1 MRLSLNLCII
11 LGIGLS
17 AAGCQ
22 TTSTEGSGIA
32 PPPPNYRALIVEK
45 VKSTLKDPY
54 SIRSAQISEPAPGFV
69 GLLNGGTQMVVCT
82 RFNAKNSFGAYTGV
96 ETFLFAF
103 SNGKLLGMGQNALAG
118 CENRTYSPFPEL
130 ENIT

>member
-1 MRLSLNLCII
+1 MKSLLLAAIGMAS
-11 LGIGLS
+11 LGL
-17 AAGCQ
+17 AGCQ
-22 TTSTEGSGIA
+22 TTSTEISSIA
-32 PPPPNYRALIVEK
+32 PPPPNYRSVIVEK
-45 VKSTLKDPY
+45 VKNTLKDPY
-54 SIRSAQISEPAPGFV
+54 SIRSAEISEPAPGFV
-69 GLLNGGTQMVVCT
+69 GILYGGTQMVVCT

-118 CENRTYSPFPEL
+118 CENRSYSPFPEL